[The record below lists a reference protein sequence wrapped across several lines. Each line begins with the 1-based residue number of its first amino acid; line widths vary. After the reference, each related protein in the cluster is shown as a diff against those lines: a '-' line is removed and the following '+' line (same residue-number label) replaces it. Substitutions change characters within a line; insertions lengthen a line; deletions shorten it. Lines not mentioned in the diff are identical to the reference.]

1 MEDQMNEHYFAKKP
15 KSKAELGLIKARLR
29 GREFRFLTASGIF
42 SYKKIDRGTELLAS
56 NMVIKQGDYVLDL
69 GCGYGVLGIA
79 AAKIAGRAILTE
91 VNSRAANLAR
101 KNLKLNNIANAEVRE
116 GNLYEPVANENFNV
130 TLCNLPMSA
139 GLGVV
144 YEIIEKSRARLKSGG
159 TLQVVVRKGAKR
171 IEQKMREIFGNVAT
185 LAKKGGYRVF
195 LSTLEY

>member
-29 GREFRFLTASGIF
+29 GREFRFLTSSGIF
-42 SYKKIDRGTELLAS
+42 SYKKIDRGTELLVS
-56 NMVIKQGDYVLDL
+56 NMVIKQGDCVLDL

-130 TLCNLPMSA
+130 ILCNLPMSA

-159 TLQVVVRKGAKR
+159 TLQVVVRKGAER

-195 LSTLEY
+195 LSTLE